1 MFKFDQGSG
10 PLGAFAFLTMIK
22 PDKTERFGA
31 SELDKLVGLLRLN
44 FYQYISHTVITH
56 GMGHP
61 ALALGENFL
70 LGKPLVNNLFTGA
83 TEMEDFMDILDKR
96 HMAVHSLRLSHGVG
110 PGTYSKMPK
119 DFEQV
124 LAVFDLVRHISRA
137 TGLREPPVVSN
148 FQERFKLKVSAS
160 IGYDGVGAR
169 CGNGL
174 FPLINL
180 PNFILASLS

>member
-1 MFKFDQGSG
+1 
-10 PLGAFAFLTMIK
+10 
-22 PDKTERFGA
+22 
-31 SELDKLVGLLRLN
+31 
-44 FYQYISHTVITH
+44 
-56 GMGHP
+56 
-61 ALALGENFL
+61 
-70 LGKPLVNNLFTGA
+70 
-83 TEMEDFMDILDKR
+83 MDILDTSKR

-174 FPLINL
+174 FSTYKSPK
-180 PNFILASLS
+180 FYLSFTRIE